1 MGYDCPS
8 PERSWAGLTLHLFR
22 SIKVLGAPGAA
33 QVIEKV
39 NDYPL
44 PPGPVRPWR
53 AQPQG
58 TRAAPTDDRQ
68 REGGSVRNEHQTGWW
83 QGVEGNKYSSIAGR
97 FIIFLYI
104 LHKGRGEAIEGN

>member
-8 PERSWAGLTLHLFR
+8 PEWSWAGLTLHLFR
-22 SIKVLGAPGAA
+22 SIKVLGAAGAA

-104 LHKGRGEAIEGN
+104 LHKGRGEAMEGN